1 MNKIYE
7 KATHYINMVVEG
19 RAPAFIWKSEGGMSK
34 SYTVE
39 RVLNER
45 LGTNWGY
52 VGGYLTPLQLYKE
65 LFKYKDKE
73 VIVFDDVENLLAD
86 KNTTAILKGALWS
99 TGDERFVEYRS
110 SSSQL
115 KGYPSKFKIKARII
129 MCVNRIP
136 KRNNADMKALLSRS
150 MFYDMHV
157 PLRTVKEIILE
168 VAPNLK
174 VGTPESRLF
183 MANYLVEKLTVATE
197 NINLR
202 TLVKAVSI
210 YEYNNSTTVWKPL
223 VDELIPVNR
232 ELEYVNNLMGIKNM
246 KAHEKANQFSKEFGK
261 SSRTYYT
268 HRKTIKQKLL
278 ISDKEYC
285 KIEAMNYA

>member
-7 KATHYINMVVEG
+7 KARHYINMVVEN
-19 RAPAFIWKSEGGMSK
+19 RAPAFVWQSEGGMSK

-39 RVLNER
+39 TVLNER
-45 LGTNWGY
+45 LGENWGF

-65 LFKYKDKE
+65 LFKHKDKE
-73 VIVFDDVENLLAD
+73 VIFFDDVENLLAD

-99 TGDERFVEYRS
+99 TKDERVVEYRS

-115 KGYPSKFKIKARII
+115 KGYPSHFKIKARII

-136 KRNNADMKALLSRS
+136 KKNNADMKALLSRS
-150 MFYDMHV
+150 MFYNMKV

-174 VGTPESRLF
+174 VGTLESREF
-183 MANYLVEKLTVATE
+183 MANYLVGKLTVATE
-197 NINLR
+197 NVNLR

-223 VDELIPVNR
+223 VDELIPINR
-232 ELEYVNNLMGIKNM
+232 ELEYVHKLMGIKNM
-246 KAHEKANQFSKEFGK
+246 KAHEKASEFSKAFGK
-261 SSRTYYT
+261 SKNTYYR
-268 HRKTIKQKLL
+268 HMKTIKQKLL
-278 ISDKEYC
+278 ISDNVSSQ
-285 KIEAMNYA
+285 IPVMNYA